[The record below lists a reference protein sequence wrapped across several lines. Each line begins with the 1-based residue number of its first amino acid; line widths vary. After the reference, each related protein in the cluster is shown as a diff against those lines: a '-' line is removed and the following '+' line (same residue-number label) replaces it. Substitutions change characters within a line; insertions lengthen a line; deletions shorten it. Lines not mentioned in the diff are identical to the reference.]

1 MRLVLLSVTA
11 GVCFFAA
18 AFFRLSA
25 DSPNGADSEAVSCEV
40 FAYPYFVK
48 NTVSPPEGEEALVL
62 RIDSLENFNEIF
74 GVGMVMGKRP
84 KLVDEDYFKTHEI
97 GVLIFWG
104 DTPWEYAV
112 SSAERSESEL
122 IVKVVKTGTPNPSAR
137 FASPLI
143 LGVGRDE
150 LADIETIRFVVTEG
164 DDAEK
169 GEASVFA
176 VER

>member
-1 MRLVLLSVTA
+1 MQLSTA
-11 GVCFFAA
+11 
-18 AFFRLSA
+18 LSIHL
-25 DSPNGADSEAVSCEV
+25 S
-40 FAYPYFVK
+40 
-48 NTVSPPEGEEALVL
+48 TLAL
-62 RIDSLENFNEIF
+62 
-74 GVGMVMGKRP
+74 
-84 KLVDEDYFKTHEI
+84 
-97 GVLIFWG
+97 
-104 DTPWEYAV
+104 WEYAV